1 MDVMTQ
7 NAFAEQEITPTET
20 GVSITELFGKE
31 NLENIMQKIA
41 AATGLAFVTVDYRGE
56 GVTDSVSFCPF
67 CKRIQEDPERAKLCS
82 ASNAFG
88 AIQAAVFRKT
98 HIYFCPCGL
107 LEVAI
112 PIEVRGQYLGGF
124 IGGQIQCNDA
134 PPEVVRLDTVLHHSQ
149 DFTETF
155 REDYEQAFK
164 LPYEKFVHITELVSM
179 IVNQLG
185 EKELVNVIQQKY
197 HDDQIALHVERER
210 RMELEKDLNESKLI
224 ELRSQMN
231 PYFMMSTLTAISN
244 IAAVENAQQTN
255 ELITMFARFL
265 SDNLHRP
272 NSMELLSDEMKAV
285 ERYLFIQKA
294 RLGEKLEYSI
304 EADEETFLQ
313 RIPSMVV
320 FPFVERAIYCGIAC
334 KNGAGRI
341 AVSAEYDGD
350 DVVIRVTDDG
360 PGMSEEDLKAYFS
373 RHTEEFAEIPAANGI
388 NMARQRMETY
398 FGNEYD
404 VKIDAVKG
412 VGTTCTIRYPRSF
425 DERAI

>member
-1 MDVMTQ
+1 MDVMMQ
-7 NAFAEQEITPTET
+7 SAFSDKDVPVAKS

-67 CKRIQEDPERAKLCS
+67 CKKVQEDPERAKLCS

-88 AIQAAVFRKT
+88 TIQAAVFRKT

-124 IGGQIQCNDA
+124 IGGQIQCDDA
-134 PPEVVRLDTVLHHSQ
+134 PPEVVQLNTVLHHSR
-149 DFTETF
+149 DFTKIF
-155 REDYEQAFK
+155 HDDYEK
-164 LPYEKFVHITELVSM
+164 VLRLPYEKFVYITELVSL

-185 EKELVNVIQQKY
+185 EKELVNVIQQRY
-197 HDDQIALHVERER
+197 HDDQIALHIERER
-210 RMELEKDLNESKLI
+210 RIELEKGLNESKLA

-231 PYFMMSTLTAISN
+231 PYFLMSTLTAISN
-244 IAAVENAQQTN
+244 IAAVENAYQTN
-255 ELITMFARFL
+255 EVITMFARFL
-265 SDNLHRP
+265 SD
-272 NSMELLSDEMKAV
+272 SMNRSSSSELVNDEMKTV

-294 RLGEKLEYSI
+294 RLGEKLEYTI
-304 EADEETFLQ
+304 KVAEEMELQ
-313 RIPSMVV
+313 RIPSMLV
-320 FPFVERAIYCGIAC
+320 FPFVERAVYCGIAC
-334 KNGAGRI
+334 KAENGT
-341 AVSAEYDGD
+341 VTVTAEYDRD

-360 PGMSEEDLKAYFS
+360 PGLSGEELKAYFS
-373 RHTEEFAEIPAANGI
+373 QRAEEFQGETVINGI
-388 NMARQRMETY
+388 SIVRQRLDKY
-398 FGNEYD
+398 FGKEYD
-404 VKIDAVKG
+404 VKVDAVRG
-412 VGTTCTIRYPRSF
+412 VGTTCTLRYPRSF